1 MTADD
6 RPCQNCEKPVHLPHD
21 PPCEHGEV
29 ACPECGHVAVCVL
42 CRLAAEREM
51 FVSGEYDPR
60 ADPYYDHTRP
70 PPPDPIAR
78 DGGYWWDGSWVPVP
92 DPAEERD
99 AELARLLDV
108 DGALRELNEQAE
120 ATRKPKT

>member
-1 MTADD
+1 VSGEGHPADCPD
-6 RPCQNCEKPVHLPHD
+6 CVPCQECETRAAWCLSEHPVNR
-21 PPCEHGEV
+21 PCEHLEPI
-29 ACPECGHVAVCVL
+29 CSECWPGSCVP

-51 FVSGEYDPR
+51 FVSGEYDAR

-92 DPAEERD
+92 DPK
-99 AELARLLDV
+99 
-108 DGALRELNEQAE
+108 EQRA
-120 ATRKPKT
+120 